1 MNRTKWLA
9 VVAMSLALPALAQDR
24 WRGDWERERGREFRE
39 QPVRIEKRRMEW
51 MMGRMDR
58 QLSDLADQARGRDRR
73 AIALLRDELNDLRE
87 MLNNA
92 QVLGPPSLPQPPGP
106 PQQQPPVYQPQP
118 GYPPVVVQP
127 PPPAQPVVQ
136 PMPER
141 SFRQLVDTMHRESFA
156 NDRLRVLEQAAP
168 SNWFLV
174 QQVQEVLGQFEFPAD
189 RLKAVRAMRGRI
201 LDTNNFYQLYGA
213 FEFPRDK
220 EELKR
225 ILGQ

>member
-1 MNRTKWLA
+1 
-9 VVAMSLALPALAQDR
+9 MSLALPALAQDR

-106 PQQQPPVYQPQP
+106 PQQQPPVYQPPPP

-136 PMPER
+136 PMPAN
-141 SFRQLVDTMHRESFA
+141 SFRQLVDAMHRESFS
-156 NDRLRVLEQAAP
+156 NDRLRILEQAAP

-174 QQVQEVLGQFEFPAD
+174 QQVQEILGQFEFPAD
-189 RLKAVRAMRGRI
+189 RLKAVRALRGRI
-201 LDTNNFYQLYGA
+201 LDTNNSFQLYGA

-220 EELKR
+220 EELRR